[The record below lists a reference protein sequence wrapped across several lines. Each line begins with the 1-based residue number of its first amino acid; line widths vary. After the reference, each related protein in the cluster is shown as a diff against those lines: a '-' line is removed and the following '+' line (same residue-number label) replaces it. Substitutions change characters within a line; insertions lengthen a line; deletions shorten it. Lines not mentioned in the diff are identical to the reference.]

1 MVLYLLLAAAAFLI
15 TLVLTP
21 LARRIGVALNAV
33 DHPGGRH
40 INKSTTPRSGGLAI
54 FAAFIVVFLYSAPDG
69 PAKIGIALGAAVIF
83 ILGFLDDL
91 YGLSAPV
98 KLAVQIAVA
107 LIVIAF
113 GVRIRCISHP
123 LGGFSEIGAAWGV
136 PLTVLWMVAMM
147 NMINLIDGLDGLAA
161 GVTAIAGGT
170 LFFIAIMKGQVLAA
184 IMCSIVVGS
193 TLAFLVFNFHP
204 ARVFMGDGGALLLG
218 YILGVI
224 SVQGAL
230 KAATAVT
237 LVIPVLALG
246 VPFFDTLL
254 AIVRRARAGQPIM
267 AADRGHL
274 HHKMMDLGL
283 TQRQTVLIL
292 YLISAALGGAALIS
306 TVSEVPISALFLV
319 AFLGTGVYGGYKIGV
334 IERESVPGQGHGQV
348 QGRGAGRGPG
358 RPGSGSGRTL
368 R

>member
-1 MVLYLLLAAAAFLI
+1 MVLYVGLAAAAFLI

-21 LARRIGVALNAV
+21 LARRIGIALNMV

-40 INKSTTPRSGGLAI
+40 INKYATPRSGGLAI
-54 FAAFIVVFLYSAPDG
+54 FVAFIAVFLCSAPDG
-69 PAKIGIALGAAVIF
+69 PAKMGIVLGAIVIF

-98 KLAVQIAVA
+98 KLVVQIAVA
-107 LIVIAF
+107 LIVTSF

-123 LGGFSEIGAAWGV
+123 PGGFSEIRAVWGI

-147 NMINLIDGLDGLAA
+147 NMINLIDGLDGLAG
-161 GVTAIAGGT
+161 GVTAIASST
-170 LFFIAIMKGQVLAA
+170 LFFIAIVKGQFLAA
-184 IMCSIVVGS
+184 IMCSILVGS

-204 ARVFMGDGGALLLG
+204 AKVFMGDGGALLLG

-254 AIVRRARAGQPIM
+254 AIVRRVRAGQPIM

-292 YLISAALGGAALIS
+292 YMISAVLGGAALIATIS
-306 TVSEVPISALFLV
+306 DVPVSAFFLV
-319 AFLGTGVYGGYKIGV
+319 AFLGTGVYGGYRFGV
-334 IERESVPGQGHGQV
+334 IERENGHG
-348 QGRGAGRGPG
+348 
-358 RPGSGSGRTL
+358 PGSGHTRG
-368 R
+368 